1 MNQPMATIPRHHPV
15 EGFTMEIMLHFTV
28 MLITSCQEVI
38 HLTAKLTGHGVMLL
52 LAVSVCIHHYSV
64 SLIYTISMEM

>member
-1 MNQPMATIPRHHPV
+1 
-15 EGFTMEIMLHFTV
+15 MEMMLHFTV